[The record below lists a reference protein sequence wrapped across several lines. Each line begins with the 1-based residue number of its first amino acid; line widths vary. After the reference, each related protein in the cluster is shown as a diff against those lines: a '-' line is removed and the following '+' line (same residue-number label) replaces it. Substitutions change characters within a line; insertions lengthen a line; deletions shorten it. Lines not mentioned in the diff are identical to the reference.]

1 MAAKE
6 TEETKIRI
14 HIIVISMHGIYPK
27 PCLYQEGGE
36 KREYL
41 AKILII
47 VPKSVIGIINCVNFI
62 ARTFLH

>member
-6 TEETKIRI
+6 IEETKIRI

-27 PCLYQEGGE
+27 PCLYQGGGGE
-36 KREYL
+36 EYL

-47 VPKSVIGIINCVNFI
+47 VSNISDRDYKPC
-62 ARTFLH
+62 